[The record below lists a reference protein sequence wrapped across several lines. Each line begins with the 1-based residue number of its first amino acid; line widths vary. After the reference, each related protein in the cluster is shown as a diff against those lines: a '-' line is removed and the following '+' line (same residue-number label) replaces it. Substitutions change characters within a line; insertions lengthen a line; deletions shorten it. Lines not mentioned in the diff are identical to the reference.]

1 MKRLKNILLLLAFGT
16 MLAGCPED
24 GGVVLTFIN
33 QSDQDL
39 FIYTRDHKTEKSLQ
53 SDTLL
58 PLHKLG
64 APVLRYTDKP
74 SRQNVADLYFEDSVY
89 AISVFV
95 MSLDTVRKYPWDII
109 RDKYMVLKRYD
120 IRRSEEEKMSS
131 LIYK

>member
-1 MKRLKNILLLLAFGT
+1 MKKLMPFFLLLISGLILT
-16 MLAGCPED
+16 GCPED
-24 GGVVLTFIN
+24 GGEVLTFIN
-33 QSDQDL
+33 QSNQDL
-39 FIYTRDHKTEKSLQ
+39 FIYDRPHKTEKSLQ

-64 APVLRYTDKP
+64 RTVLRYTDKP
-74 SRQNVADLYFEDSVY
+74 SKQNVADLYFEDSVY
-89 AISVFV
+89 GISVFV
-95 MSLDTVRKYPWDII
+95 MSLDTVRKYPWDVI